1 MPPSWNSTAAWPLP
15 APMASPELLTVAEAL
30 ALILDSVAPL
40 GAENVAL
47 LDALGRVLAKPVVA
61 ADSLPPFANSSM
73 DGYAVRAADLAH
85 ARPEANVMLR
95 VVADVAAGAPSAVA
109 VTPGTAA
116 RIMTGAPLPD
126 GADAVVPVEDTD
138 EPWRDRDRPLPETVS
153 VRRAVGPGDY
163 VRYPGEDVRAGQ
175 TVLEAGHVVRPQE
188 IGVLA
193 SLGVAEVAV
202 VRRPRV
208 GVLATGDEL
217 IDVAAPLTPG
227 KIRNSNGYAQ
237 VAQVRALGGEAIMLG
252 VAGDREDEVR
262 ARLDAG
268 VAAGVD
274 LLVSSAGVSVGA
286 YDVVKAVLAA
296 AGGVAFW
303 RVRMRP
309 GKPLAFGAYRGVPFL
324 GLPGNPVSAMVSF
337 ERFARPAIL
346 RMAGRREL
354 ARPSVSAVVL
364 EELHSDGRESYL
376 RAIVSRDERGYV
388 ARTTGG
394 QGSHMMTSL
403 VQANALLIVP
413 EGVTVVA
420 AGSMLQA
427 MMIDWPGDVF

>member
-1 MPPSWNSTAAWPLP
+1 MTK
-15 APMASPELLTVAEAL
+15 PELLTVAEAL
-30 ALILDSVAPL
+30 AIVLDSVAPL
-40 GAENVAL
+40 GSETVAL
-47 LDALGRVLAKPVVA
+47 LDALGRVLAEPVVA

-73 DGYAVRAADLAH
+73 DGYALRAADLAG
-85 ARPEANVMLR
+85 AGPDAGVRLR
-95 VVADVAAGAPSAVA
+95 VVADVAAGAPSPVA
-109 VTPGTAA
+109 LTPGTAV

-138 EPWRDRDRPLPETVS
+138 EPWRDRDRPLPAVVTVM
-153 VRRAVGPGDY
+153 RAVAPGDY
-163 VRYPGEDVRAGQ
+163 VRYPGEDIRAGQ

-193 SLGVAEVAV
+193 SLGVERVAV

-217 IDVAAPLTPG
+217 VEVGAALAPG

-237 VAQVRALGGEAIMLG
+237 AAQVRALGGEAVMLG
-252 VAGDREDEVR
+252 IAGDTEAAVRE
-262 ARLDAG
+262 RLDAG

-274 LLVSSAGVSVGA
+274 LLISSAGVSVGA
-286 YDVVKAVLAA
+286 YDVVKAVLSAE
-296 AGGVAFW
+296 GDVAFW

-309 GKPLAFGAYRGVPFL
+309 GKPLAFGRYRGIPLL

-346 RMAGRREL
+346 KMAGRRGLE
-354 ARPSVSAVVL
+354 RPSVMVTVL

-376 RAIVSRDERGYV
+376 RAVVSRDTRSRDTRSRDTRSRDTHGYV
-388 ARTTGG
+388 ATTTGS
-394 QGSHMMTSL
+394 QGSHLMTSL
-403 VQANALLIVP
+403 VRANALLVVP
-413 EGVTVVA
+413 EGVMVVP
-420 AGSMLQA
+420 AGTTLQA
-427 MMIDWPGDVF
+427 LMIDWPGEVF